1 MHLVTKTIKGCEYF
15 YLVRKERRGK
25 RVVTAQTVYV
35 GNRQK
40 LAELVEM
47 SATNAFPAEATVQE
61 IGGALVLAQIATD
74 LGIEKIIDEICPPS
88 RAGAAPIGARLVL
101 SAIHRA
107 LAPRRSN
114 SLLSL
119 EQSYPNSAL
128 AELFPDA
135 PAKLDNR
142 RTGEA
147 LVRLTKKQV
156 EAIESAVVR
165 QMVKVEG
172 VALSALAFDCS
183 NFDSF
188 AGARTPSRLLRRG
201 HNKSGK
207 PLRALGLGLLVTADD
222 GLPLLTFT
230 YPGNEN
236 DVTSFG
242 RFLKALDRRCESL
255 GLPVEATVAADG
267 GNISRQML
275 LKLDKRARHYVMRLP
290 CKHVELP
297 PLKSFRTPDAER
309 LTQGQGPRPST
320 HLPGVQGRANRGRP
334 VLGADA
340 SATASWPRAGPKSG
354 PPGPRATPGAAGET
368 GPGAAPRQA
377 AHRGLREEARRAG
390 ARA

>member
-1 MHLVTKTIKGCEYF
+1 M
-15 YLVRKERRGK
+15 
-25 RVVTAQTVYV
+25 
-35 GNRQK
+35 
-40 LAELVEM
+40 
-47 SATNAFPAEATVQE
+47 QE
-61 IGGALVLAQIATD
+61 IGGALTLAQIAAD
-74 LGIEKIIDEICPPS
+74 LEIEKIIDEVCPPS
-88 RAGAAPIGARLVL
+88 RANAPRIGARLVL

-119 EQSYPNSAL
+119 EHSYPNSAL
-128 AELFPDA
+128 AELVSGA
-135 PAKLDNR
+135 PVSLDNR
-142 RTGEA
+142 RTGEVLA
-147 LVRLTKKQV
+147 RLTRKQV

-165 QMVKVEG
+165 RMVKVEG

-222 GLPLLTFT
+222 GLPLLTFA

-242 RFLKALDRRCESL
+242 RFLRALDRRCESL
-255 GLPVEATVAADG
+255 GLPVDATVAADG

-290 CKHVELP
+290 GKHVELP
-297 PLKSFRTPDAER
+297 PLKSPDLPMLSGSLKGKVRARQLTCQVYKVERNVVDQYSARMHQRQRPGLERDRKRARRDLER
-309 LTQGQGPRPST
+309 LQE
-320 HLPGVQGRANRGRP
+320 L
-334 VLGADA
+334 LE
-340 SATASWPRAGPKSG
+340 K
-354 PPGPRATPGAAGET
+354 
-368 GPGAAPRQA
+368 QA
-377 AHRGLREEARRAG
+377 QGLRRAKPLTVAAVKRRVGLALAREHMEALFKVHVEKGERA
-390 ARA
+390 